1 MVMDADEVID
11 REVLLAAGLDPD
23 DPQVWVIQYRVRDL
37 LICLGILRASQ
48 VNPQP

>member
-1 MVMDADEVID
+1 MGMDADEVID

-23 DPQVWVIQYRVRDL
+23 DPQVWVIQHRVRDL

-48 VNPQP
+48 IDPQP